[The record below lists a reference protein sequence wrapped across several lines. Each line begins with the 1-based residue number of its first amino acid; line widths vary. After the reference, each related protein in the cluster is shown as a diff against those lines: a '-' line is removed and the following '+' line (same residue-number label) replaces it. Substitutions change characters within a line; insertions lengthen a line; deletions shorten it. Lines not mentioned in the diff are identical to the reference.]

1 MIMSKTVVDKLTVNK
16 KMVLRE
22 TKMKG
27 KGIAHSS
34 EVNGLDKDSTN
45 RNLISGVLTRTF
57 PLYEMHLPVKKISLC
72 IDFRPMQDAKEKIDL
87 FIEAKLLRNG
97 QIIDKLV
104 IKFTKEL
111 SLQAGGNNSI
121 EFALTD
127 RKIFNEKCTQE
138 GDEILIKMTSSLK
151 TKKVVY
157 LGNMYITKE

>member
-1 MIMSKTVVDKLTVNK
+1 MSKTVVDKLTVNK

-27 KGIAHSS
+27 KGISHIS
-34 EVNGLDKDSTN
+34 EVNELDKDSTK
-45 RNLISGVLTRTF
+45 RNLISGNLTRKF
-57 PLYEMHLPVKKISLC
+57 PLYEMHVPVKKISLC

-111 SLQAGGNNSI
+111 SLQAGGNNSL

-127 RKIFNEKCTQE
+127 RKIFNERCTQE
-138 GDEILIKMTSSLK
+138 EDEILIKMTSSLK
-151 TKKVVY
+151 TKKIVY

>member
-1 MIMSKTVVDKLTVNK
+1 MSKTVVDKLTVNK

-27 KGIAHSS
+27 HGFEHNEEIN
-34 EVNGLDKDSTN
+34 ELDKDSTK
-45 RNLISGVLTRTF
+45 RNLISGSLSRKF
-57 PLYEMHLPVKKISLC
+57 PLYNMHLPVKKLSLC
-72 IDFRPMQDAKEKIDL
+72 IDFRPMQDAKEKVDL

>member
-1 MIMSKTVVDKLTVNK
+1 MSKTVVDKITVNK

-27 KGIAHSS
+27 HGFEHSE
-34 EVNGLDKDSTN
+34 EVNELDKDSTK
-45 RNLISGVLTRTF
+45 RNLISGSLARKY
-57 PLYEMHLPVKKISLC
+57 PLYNMHLPVKKLSLC
-72 IDFRPMQDAKEKIDL
+72 IDFRPMHDTKEKVDL

-97 QIIDKLV
+97 QIVDKIV

-111 SLQAGGNNSI
+111 ALQAGGKNSI

-127 RKIFNEKCTQE
+127 RKIFNQKCVQE
-138 GDEILIKMTSSLK
+138 GDEILIKLNNSMK
-151 TKKVVY
+151 TKKIVY